1 MLKYGLSVKNTT
13 FLVEELLRK
22 KITYNKISINP
33 VVNYDKIIYFC
44 ITIEKP
50 L

>member
-1 MLKYGLSVKNTT
+1 MDCQLKTQRFTGRNCCVKKTDD
-13 FLVEELLRK
+13 
-22 KITYNKISINP
+22 KISINP